1 MFGRFTT
8 LIGAVS
14 VGYDQSS
21 IGREKI
27 AGQFSWKSKKQ
38 PVAMCPVDLPFSVR
52 AQILPRGLDF
62 NDPDI
67 ALRVHRHQ
75 IGSATR
81 RQRQFLNAKKTERGE
96 ETRRTPRHQTRS
108 FGLATIDE
116 RHHSIERGL
125 GHFAIIKAGIAA
137 AQREH
142 RRHHHIT
149 FHREAPASTASRSLV
164 CPTNLRDAKA
174 VRSNRACRGFLI
186 SQAASSPGARCNA
199 KFKHS
204 GRHFARDRE
213 RLLNSLRNYHTEE
226 RLTRRNLPAYCEQF
240 YENDH
245 VNFKMGTD
253 FFSCIYYSRIAGLYW
268 SISCER

>member
-1 MFGRFTT
+1 MFGRFTM

-27 AGQFSWKSKKQ
+27 AGQFRWKSKKQ

-52 AQILPRGLDF
+52 AQILARGLDF

-108 FGLATIDE
+108 FGLAAIDE
-116 RHHSIERGL
+116 RHHSIERGV
-125 GHFAIIKAGIAA
+125 GHSAIIKAGIAA

-149 FHREAPASTASRSLV
+149 FHREAPASTASRALV

-174 VRSNRACRGFLI
+174 LRSNRACRGFLI

-199 KFKHS
+199 KFNTVADIS
-204 GRHFARDRE
+204 R
-213 RLLNSLRNYHTEE
+213 
-226 RLTRRNLPAYCEQF
+226 
-240 YENDH
+240 
-245 VNFKMGTD
+245 GTVSA
-253 FFSCIYYSRIAGLYW
+253 F
-268 SISCER
+268 